1 MGLKQ
6 KMKKSLLAIDINF
19 LLDSDRMKKRARR
32 EVVRSRYE
40 DDVQKEVSFSGNKA
54 RSRFGECL
62 QFKENK
68 RGGEIKTYTA
78 APVPQILE
86 SQKLCYLT

>member
-1 MGLKQ
+1 MGLKE
-6 KMKKSLLAIDINF
+6 KMKKSLLAIDINL
-19 LLDSDRMKKRARR
+19 LLDSERMKKRARR

-40 DDVQKEVSFSGNKA
+40 DDVQKEVSFKA
-54 RSRFGECL
+54 RSRFRECL

-68 RGGEIKTYTA
+68 RGGEIKTCTA